1 MFPNGLLML
10 AVKWCKLLIVDC
22 GSGTLVMESEGRL
35 MSMLTG
41 YAAAH
46 QHPFNIVVHMIGIPT
61 IMLGVLI
68 PLTWIG
74 FEIGEFRILFAHVLL
89 IGFVLFYLTLDVVFA
104 VIFGIGAYLLSL
116 LAIKLGAYPGNSG
129 WIIAAACFFGGY
141 AAQFIGH
148 AVEKSVPVLVKHP
161 IQANLAAPFFTVV
174 ELVKLAGLRDD
185 LFNAVQEQVKRQRDS
200 SEMDS
205 DGESA

>member
-1 MFPNGLLML
+1 MQTNGKLM
-10 AVKWCKLLIVDC
+10 D
-22 GSGTLVMESEGRL
+22 
-35 MSMLTG
+35 MLTG

-46 QHPFNIVVHMIGIPT
+46 QHPFNIFVHMIGIPT

-74 FEIGEFRILFAHVLL
+74 FEINEFHFYLAHVVMV
-89 IGFVLFYLTLDVVFA
+89 GFVLFYLTLDVIFA
-104 VIFGIGAYLLSL
+104 VVFGVGAYFITM
-116 LAIKLGAYPGNSG
+116 LAVKLGAYPGNTG

-148 AVEKSVPVLVKHP
+148 AVEKSMPVLIKHP

-174 ELVKLAGLRDD
+174 ELFKLTGLRNE
-185 LFNAVQEQVKRQRDS
+185 LFDAVQQRIVAEREHAS
-200 SEMDS
+200 LR
-205 DGESA
+205 